1 MTGNNRLWK
10 IGSVTVMIIT
20 LVAGWFLGA
29 QPFLDAAA
37 KDDIERASIEA
48 QNTAQQAEIARLV
61 EENKNLDSITADYK
75 TLQKSIPG
83 SPSTASFIQGL
94 DGLAASTGV
103 QVTGITVSESQ
114 AYTVPLSAAAAQAAA
129 QAAAETP
136 TPESTEAPVATVA
149 TGYVA
154 ATDPLITPAN
164 FVGIRVGVD
173 LKGSYQSV
181 LTFVEGL
188 QSGARLVLV
197 TGFTST
203 TSADDPTVVSAHVDG
218 LIYVLKQG

>member
-1 MTGNNRLWK
+1 MTGNNRLWV

-37 KDDIERASIEA
+37 KDDLERTSIEA
-48 QNTAQQAEIARLV
+48 QNAAQQAEIARLA
-61 EENKNLDSITADYK
+61 EENKDFDAIEAEYK
-75 TLQKSIPG
+75 GLQKSIPG

-129 QAAAETP
+129 ETP
-136 TPESTEAPVATVA
+136 TPGSTEAPVATVP

-154 ATDPLITPAN
+154 ATNPLITPDN
-164 FVGIRVGVD
+164 FVGIKVGVD
-173 LKGSYQSV
+173 LKGSYQTV
-181 LTFVEGL
+181 LAFVQGL

-203 TSADDPTVVSAHVDG
+203 TSADDPTNVSAHVDG
-218 LIYVLKQG
+218 MIYVLKQG

>member
-1 MTGNNRLWK
+1 MTGNNRLWV
-10 IGSVTVMIIT
+10 IGSVTVMVIT

-37 KDDIERASIEA
+37 SDDLERASIEA
-48 QNTAQQAEIARLV
+48 QNTAQQAEIARLT
-61 EENKNLDSITADYK
+61 EENKDLDSIDAEYK
-75 TLQKSIPG
+75 ALQKSIPS

-114 AYTVPLSAAAAQAAA
+114 AYTVPASAAAA

-136 TPESTEAPVATVA
+136 TSESTAAPVATVP

-164 FVGIRVGVD
+164 FVGIKVGVE
-173 LKGSYQSV
+173 LKGSYQAV

-203 TSADDPTVVSAHVDG
+203 TSADDASNVSAHVDA